1 MIAQELEK
9 YECHECGVYYWVIE
23 RDGFECPN
31 CQDYELNEREIIQ
44 QSAEGFL
51 DDIFDRMR
59 KEGYTELQQTAI
71 LSQIKSILDNE
82 L

>member
-1 MIAQELEK
+1 MEANNNK
-9 YECHECGVYYWVIE
+9 
-23 RDGFECPN
+23 
-31 CQDYELNEREIIQ
+31 REMVK

-71 LSQIKSILDNE
+71 LSQIKSILNNK

>member
-1 MIAQELEK
+1 METNNDQ
-9 YECHECGVYYWVIE
+9 
-23 RDGFECPN
+23 
-31 CQDYELNEREIIQ
+31 REMVQ

-59 KEGYTELQQTAI
+59 KEGYSELQQTAI
-71 LSQIKSILDNE
+71 LSQIKSILNNE